1 MPKCSPI
8 ATACVSSPKDWA
20 VLIGSHMQQEVV
32 SFGAPTSRRTCPH
45 LDCASTERQN
55 TNCNNFT
62 SGNHV
67 RGARFNAYVA
77 SARHCTT
84 EAMVSKLAI
93 ITPHTSKLLAHAC
106 ETRVLR
112 PAGRPGQTIYKV
124 DGAERA
130 SFSRTDVQTNK
141 WYTRTPFVNSADAR
155 PRTFSS
161 TRHEK
166 EMSGADGEAEHQTN
180 QQLSK
185 RVVNNNKNDRTVT
198 S

>member
-1 MPKCSPI
+1 
-8 ATACVSSPKDWA
+8 
-20 VLIGSHMQQEVV
+20 MQQEVI

-93 ITPHTSKLLAHAC
+93 IIQQMRVLLAHAC
-106 ETRVLR
+106 ETSVLR
-112 PAGRPGQTIYKV
+112 PVGRPGQTFYKV

-141 WYTRTPFVNSADAR
+141 WYTLTPCVNSADAR
-155 PRTFSS
+155 PRTIGAFASKISIPNARLKSS
-161 TRHEK
+161 PTTELA
-166 EMSGADGEAEHQTN
+166 SLFAVPTLQTTLGEH
-180 QQLSK
+180 
-185 RVVNNNKNDRTVT
+185 NKLNELHGE
-198 S
+198 